1 MEHVTVLQK
10 HYKNRTEIIF
20 RLLLFITINSD
31 YPDFLYHVNFNVQIL
46 HLKKKQLKLR
56 CFKIINMQN

>member
-20 RLLLFITINSD
+20 ILLLFITINSD

-46 HLKKKQLKLR
+46 HLKKNPT
-56 CFKIINMQN
+56 KIEMF